1 MIIIIIITH
10 TIKYPANVPI
20 SKESTFMKKILFPL
34 MLIFVLALSACGNS
48 SSSSSNK
55 GNQSTSSDKITYES
69 ENGPVKLPAHPKRVV
84 VLGSY
89 TGNVMS
95 LGVNLVGVDSWS
107 KKNPRF
113 QKELKN
119 VEEVSDANVEKI
131 MKLKPD
137 VIIGLSNT
145 KNVEKLKKLHQPS
158 CLRITKSITYSSI
171 LKLEKY

>member
-1 MIIIIIITH
+1 M
-10 TIKYPANVPI
+10 
-20 SKESTFMKKILFPL
+20 
-34 MLIFVLALSACGNS
+34 
-48 SSSSSNK
+48 
-55 GNQSTSSDKITYES
+55 
-69 ENGPVKLPAHPKRVV
+69 KLPAHPKRVV

-113 QKELKN
+113 QKELKG
-119 VEEVSDANVEKI
+119 VEEVSDANIEKI

-145 KNVEKLKKLHQPS
+145 KNVEKLKKKSHQPFY
-158 CLRITKSITYSSI
+158 LRITKLITFSST